1 MLARILC
8 ATDGSE
14 HADRAL
20 RYATQLASQPGAEL
34 HIVHVIEK
42 LTVGRLA
49 GQNVFLNEAEIKSK
63 ITQQTAEITDG
74 QGVNTTLHATKG
86 NANRLAQRI
95 AEIADNVDAD
105 VIVIGTHGHAPIAG
119 LLLGSVT
126 AQLLHV
132 AHRPVLALP
141 PTGNPQQTDAQPER
155 LGSAAWTNPQPK
167 IYAAQPTTTPNNSQ
181 W

>member
-1 MLARILC
+1 MLSRILC

-20 RYATQLASQPGAEL
+20 RYATQLASQRGAEL

-49 GQNVFLNEAEIKSK
+49 GQNVYLNEAEINSK
-63 ITQQTAEITDG
+63 ITHQAAEITHG
-74 QGVNTTLHATKG
+74 QGINATLHATKG
-86 NANRLAQRI
+86 NTNRLAQRI

-105 VIVIGTHGHAPIAG
+105 VIVIGTHGHAPLAG

-132 AHRPVLALP
+132 THRPVLALP
-141 PTGNPQQTDAQPER
+141 PPSNPRQTDAQPER
-155 LGSAAWTNPQPK
+155 LRSAA
-167 IYAAQPTTTPNNSQ
+167 
-181 W
+181 